1 MKITHPDV
9 YYCERNHFKCRI
21 LHSRYSWAKTSN
33 KSLQKVKSC
42 SSEIDTD
49 LIPRQVETFDKFL
62 DRKCTPSLHRSPTT
76 TEEVCIK
83 KFSKLI
89 DSLQNKYGKPTSS
102 SHRVMVASLDTIF
115 VDIPPFEDA
124 GHVQSFSSCRY
135 CLRHRTRTVFLPN
148 PPLPLPLRSVDP
160 SGTSRSTVP
169 NMSLQQ
175 KMIVTRH
182 QSLPNSNNVSPNY
195 PKYENDSNPDSL
207 VSDSENE
214 SFGQYSHSCDESRE
228 IYEDF

>member
-1 MKITHPDV
+1 MKILTYGALIAENSSLQKKLERVQVTNDWLLSLTKAQEKVINQLKQLNKSNAIPMKITHPDV

-33 KSLQKVKSC
+33 KSLHKVKSC

-89 DSLQNKYGKPTSS
+89 DSLQNKYGKTTSS

-160 SGTSRSTVP
+160 SGTSRATVP
-169 NMSLQQ
+169 NMSL
-175 KMIVTRH
+175 
-182 QSLPNSNNVSPNY
+182 
-195 PKYENDSNPDSL
+195 
-207 VSDSENE
+207 
-214 SFGQYSHSCDESRE
+214 
-228 IYEDF
+228 